1 MTEQEKEELIQ
12 EARELLAKA
21 LYRLLPEAR
30 ELLTHFLMGEPVSV
44 EELHSWIR
52 FGGTTDAYVYRL
64 FVIMKSGGK
73 GPGLRNT
80 VFQLRWWLNETKD
93 TLDA

>member
-1 MTEQEKEELIQ
+1 MTDQEKEELIQ

-21 LYRLLPEAR
+21 LYRLLPKAR

-64 FVIMKSGGK
+64 FVMIKSEK
-73 GPGLRNT
+73 DNLGLRSA
-80 VFQLRWWLNETKD
+80 VSGLRWWLNETKD

>member
-21 LYRLLPEAR
+21 LYRLVPKAR
-30 ELLTHFLMGEPVSV
+30 ELLTNFLMGEPVSV
-44 EELHSWIR
+44 EDFQSWIR
-52 FGGTTDAYVYRL
+52 FGHTTDAYVYRL

-80 VFQLRWWLNETKD
+80 VFQLRWWLNNTID
-93 TLDA
+93 ALDA